1 MDITSL
7 INEWKSISKPK
18 DFIADISSASE
29 ADMELGDVESYFPG
43 KAWSEV
49 DPEHYDIR
57 YMCPLMWMNESSAKY
72 YTLSFLTYLA
82 SDRARNTEYE
92 VPSMAVDY
100 FEGEFSI
107 LPKLSSQQQR
117 FAKEVIR
124 LYKEQDLENT

>member
-7 INEWKSISKPK
+7 INEWKSIPKPK
-18 DFIADISSASE
+18 GFIADISSASE

-72 YTLSFLTYLA
+72 YALSFLTYLA

>member
-7 INEWKSISKPK
+7 INEWKSIPKPK
-18 DFIADISSASE
+18 GFIADISSASQ

-117 FAKEVIR
+117 FAKDVIR
-124 LYKEQDLENT
+124 RYKEQDLENT